1 MKRDLQTALDNVEM
15 TYSELVQIAN
25 DMTRDVFEEVDN
37 IINSIEENKLYTMP
51 ADAIREYILR
61 LSLKSYRLSEI
72 KEKSSLKQECAETLR
87 KEKYAIS
94 FNGIEGTVAFKENS
108 ALVSISEE
116 VLVEAVYSLVAS
128 LFKTKLDEIHRFLD
142 SLKSILISQLQEAK
156 IVNMAE

>member
-1 MKRDLQTALDNVEM
+1 MKRDLQNALDNVEM

-25 DMTRDVFEEVDN
+25 DMTRDVFEEVDS
-37 IINSIEENKLYTMP
+37 IVNSIEENKLYTMP
-51 ADAIREYILR
+51 ADIIREYILR

-87 KEKYAIS
+87 KEKYAVS

-116 VLVEAVYSLVAS
+116 VLVEAIYSLVAS

-156 IVNMAE
+156 IVNMTE

>member
-1 MKRDLQTALDNVEM
+1 MKRDLQNALDNVEM

-25 DMTRDVFEEVDN
+25 DMTRDVFEEVDS
-37 IINSIEENKLYTMP
+37 IVNSIEENKLYTMP
-51 ADAIREYILR
+51 ADTIREYILR

-87 KEKYAIS
+87 KEKYAVS

-116 VLVEAVYSLVAS
+116 VLVEAIYSLVAS

-156 IVNMAE
+156 IVNMTE